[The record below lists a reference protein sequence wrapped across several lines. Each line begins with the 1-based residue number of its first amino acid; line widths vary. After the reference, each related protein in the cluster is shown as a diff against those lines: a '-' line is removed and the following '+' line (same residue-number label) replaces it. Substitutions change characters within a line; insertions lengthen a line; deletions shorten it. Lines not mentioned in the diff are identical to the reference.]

1 MAEQKPDKPLL
12 DQSLQSEIEAALSDM
27 SLDDLYDAAEG
38 RQKQRRQERG
48 QGRQLRTGLVVAVTN
63 DDVVIEFGPKLNGIV
78 PRQQYGEEDLP
89 QVGEQVEVLVDRRDD
104 EEGILICSRPGSVAK
119 AEWESL
125 EPGQLVEARVT
136 GTNKGGLELEV
147 ANHRAFMPASQV
159 DIGHVP
165 DLGVFVGE
173 LLTCEVTRIER
184 EGKGNIVL
192 SRRDHLEREREKQ
205 RKELVEGLE
214 EGQIREGTVTKL
226 MPFGAFVDLGGMDGL
241 VHISDLSYQRVRKPE
256 DVVSVGQKVQ
266 VQVLKVDL
274 DANRISLGMKQTGD
288 DPFTQAVGAIEPG
301 AEVSGRVTKLVDFGA
316 FVEIQPGVEGLI
328 HISELAEGRVKRA
341 SDVVKE
347 DEVVRVKVLDV
358 DPQSR
363 RIALS
368 LRQTAPTEQDQE
380 KEAEKIR
387 EETAEMRRLREK
399 FGSKPLK
406 GGLG

>member
-12 DQSLQSEIEAALSDM
+12 DQSLQSEIEAALADM

-38 RQKQRRQERG
+38 RQPKRRQERQ
-48 QGRQLRTGLVVAVTN
+48 QGRQLRTGLVVAVTH

-78 PRQQYGEEDLP
+78 PRQQYGEEGLP
-89 QVGEQVEVLVDRRDD
+89 VVGEKIEVLVDRRD
-104 EEGILICSRPGSVAK
+104 EEENLLICSRPGSVAK

-125 EPGQLVEARVT
+125 EPGQVVEARVT

-147 ANHRAFMPASQV
+147 AHHRAFMPASQV

-173 LLTCEVTRIER
+173 TLICEVTRIER

-192 SRRDHLEREREKQ
+192 SRRDHLEREREKLRQ
-205 RKELVEGLE
+205 DLVETLE
-214 EGQIREGTVTKL
+214 EGQIREGIVTKL
-226 MPFGAFVDLGGMDGL
+226 MHFGAFVDLGGLDGL
-241 VHISDLSYQRVRKPE
+241 VHISDLAYERVRRPE
-256 DVVSVGQKVQ
+256 DVVHVGQKVQ
-266 VQVLKVDL
+266 VQVLKIDL
-274 DANRISLGMKQTGD
+274 DNNRISLGMKQTGD

-328 HISELAEGRVKRA
+328 HISELAEGRVKRTG
-341 SDVVKE
+341 DVVKE
-347 DEVVRVKVLDV
+347 DQVVRVKVLDV
-358 DPQSR
+358 DPQTR

-380 KEAEKIR
+380 AAAEKIR

-399 FGSKPLK
+399 FGHKPLK